1 MNKKTRN
8 PHTIL
13 VRKPDSTKLFED
25 TGLES
30 GDDIKRDLSEVQC
43 ERNSGG
49 ISEPK
54 TGE

>member
-13 VRKPDSTKLFED
+13 VRKPGNTKLFGD

-30 GDDIKRDLSEVQC
+30 GDDIEVDLSEVQC
-43 ERNSGG
+43 EMNSGG
-49 ISEPK
+49 IS
-54 TGE
+54 